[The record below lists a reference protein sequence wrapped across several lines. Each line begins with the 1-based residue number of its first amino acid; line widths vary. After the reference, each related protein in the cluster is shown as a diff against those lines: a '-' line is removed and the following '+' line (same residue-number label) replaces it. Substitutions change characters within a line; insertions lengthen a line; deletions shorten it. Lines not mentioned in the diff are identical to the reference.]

1 LKDDPAPTGIVFFSF
16 RMIAMADENTFTDS
30 LRLLAAKGL
39 RYRTV
44 IDLGCA
50 DGHFFL
56 QHFSLG
62 LLAGAVPLHVDANS
76 LYEDSL
82 RAIRDTLGGHYVIAA
97 ATDHVGETELT
108 IGSHPY
114 WSSLLNRDDAYWQRM
129 NKLHTGKVKVPA
141 VTVDSLSRELNLSP
155 PFLLKLDI
163 QGAER
168 AVLRGARETLKETDV
183 VICEIDLA
191 DFHDLDEIMDDAGFS
206 LFDIT
211 VLRRMADGSLGWFY
225 PVYLNRRRDGI
236 RNRTLWDPSVN
247 EAVTEMQRKRRLQI
261 LEYNAQVLAD
271 LRKSRG
277 GA

>member
-1 LKDDPAPTGIVFFSF
+1 
-16 RMIAMADENTFTDS
+16 MADENTFTDS

-62 LLAGAVPLHVDANS
+62 LLTGAVPVHVDANS
-76 LYEDSL
+76 IYEASL

-97 ATDHVGETELT
+97 ATDHVGEAELT
-108 IGSHPY
+108 VGSHPY
-114 WSSLLNRDDAYWQRM
+114 WSSLLNHRDAYWQRM
-129 NKLHTGKVKVPA
+129 NKLHAGKVKVPA
-141 VTVDSLSRELNLSP
+141 VTVDSLSRQFGLSP

-168 AVLRGARETLKETDV
+168 AVLSGARETLKETDV
-183 VICEIDLA
+183 VICEIDLS
-191 DFHDLDEIMDDAGFS
+191 DFHDLDRIMDEAGFS

-225 PVYLNRRRDGI
+225 PVYLNKRRDGI

-247 EAVTEMQRKRRLQI
+247 EAVTEMQRQRRQQI
-261 LEYNAQVLAD
+261 LEYNARVLAD
-271 LRKSRG
+271 LRKARG
-277 GA
+277 EP